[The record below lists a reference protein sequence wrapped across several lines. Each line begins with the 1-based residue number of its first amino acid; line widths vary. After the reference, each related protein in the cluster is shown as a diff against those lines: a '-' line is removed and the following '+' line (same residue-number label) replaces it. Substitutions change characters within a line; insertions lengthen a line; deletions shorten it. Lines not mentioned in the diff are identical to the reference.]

1 MAHLFKQIY
10 SDDILNFKEQFTR
23 DELTRV
29 IERKMQRIVRKHT
42 LSSNI
47 EKTNT
52 FKHSID
58 YRLCIYRLKYNTNS
72 PCTCN
77 AQKK

>member
-10 SDDILNFKEQFTR
+10 SEYILNLKEQFTR
-23 DELTRV
+23 DELTAAITV
-29 IERKMQRIVRKHT
+29 ELIESKIQRIVRKHT

-52 FKHSID
+52 FN
-58 YRLCIYRLKYNTNS
+58 RLSVMYL
-72 PCTCN
+72 
-77 AQKK
+77 